1 MNKRIYFYGIVESD
15 GFIHPGFMGKKEIR
29 LSVINIGPLAIH
41 LYAIMIML
49 KVVAG
54 SFLAQKEANRRGQ
67 NGALVWDL
75 LVWVL
80 IAGIIGARIWHILT
94 PSLSAI
100 A

>member
-15 GFIHPGFMGKKEIR
+15 GLFHSGLSRKKEIMP
-29 LSVINIGPLAIH
+29 SVINIGPLTIH

-49 KVVAG
+49 GVVAG